1 MKKKTMAVAMMMAL
15 LMNGTTSFAAVNDA
29 VQFDGNDSNTS
40 IESEHHEGAMSDK
53 IDNPQ
58 ANGEYFVAN
67 GAIKV
72 TTDAENKIANVEVVD
87 ENRAVLVTVHV

>member
-29 VQFDGNDSNTS
+29 VHFDGNDSNTS

-72 TTDAENKIANVEVVD
+72 TTDAEN
-87 ENRAVLVTVHV
+87 